1 MLALMNDSN
10 ATQSGATNAAIF
22 YQPEG
27 YDTGR
32 QKLMGRHAAGEG
44 FLKGFLR
51 HSDVNTLYCYAA
63 NKEFA
68 GHFQRLVGSFGNNRP
83 ICWLDE
89 QDASGPKVPG
99 TLYLP
104 DPSLAAA
111 AWRRRA
117 VGQRLY
123 SITGITHTTASAGA
137 MDWIGGLLTA
147 PTQNWDAL
155 ICTSR
160 VVRDTAELVLERQ
173 QEYLQ
178 ERIGATRLSRP
189 QLPIIPLGVDT
200 EAFAPDNAKRTQ
212 ARAALGIGSDDIA
225 LLFVGRL
232 SFHAKAHPLPM
243 YLGLERVA
251 LALAKSGNRKVH
263 LIQAGWFANEFIENA
278 FKSGAAQFCPSVTTH
293 FLDGRKADQRST
305 SWAAADLFTSLSDNF
320 QETFGLTPI
329 EAMAAGLPGVVSDW
343 NGYKDTVR
351 DGIDG
356 LRIPTLMPR
365 GGLGSD
371 LADRHA
377 AGIDTY
383 DLYCGFSSQF
393 VAIDPHI
400 AARAYMKLIEDVEL
414 RKRMGAAARKRAI
427 EVYDWAVVIKQYQA
441 LWDMLAELRKESAEI
456 APRKSGEAANPTRLD
471 PFISFSTY
479 PTDILSH
486 RHMIAA
492 TPGADGA
499 RLQAFLQS
507 PLISFVRP
515 VAPDPDDCARILAGL
530 QRRGPMSVGDLL
542 IDAPDSRRHR
552 IERGLVWLAK
562 LGLVQIRKP
571 TT

>member
-1 MLALMNDSN
+1 MLAAMSDTTE
-10 ATQSGATNAAIF
+10 TQLSAANAAIF

-51 HSDVNTLYCYAA
+51 HSGVDTLYCYAA
-63 NKEFA
+63 TKEFA
-68 GHFQRLVGSFGNNRP
+68 GHFQRLVGGFGNKRP
-83 ICWLDE
+83 VRWLDE
-89 QDASGPKVPG
+89 RDASGPKAPG

-104 DPSLAAA
+104 DPSLAAS

-137 MDWIGGLLTA
+137 MDWISGLLTA
-147 PTQNWDAL
+147 PVQSWDAL
-155 ICTSR
+155 ICTSS
-160 VVRDTAELVLERQ
+160 VVRETIELVLDQQ
-173 QEYLQ
+173 QEYLG
-178 ERIGATRLSRP
+178 RRVGADTFTRP

-200 EAFAPDNAKRTQ
+200 ESFAPDASKRGA
-212 ARAALGIGSDDIA
+212 ARAALGLGTHDIA
-225 LLFVGRL
+225 VLFVGRL

-243 YLGLERVA
+243 YLGLERA
-251 LALAKSGNRKVH
+251 AQALAKTSGRKIH
-263 LIQAGWFANEFIENA
+263 LIQAGWFANDFIENA
-278 FKSGAAQFCPSVTTH
+278 FKNGAAQFCPSVTAH
-293 FLDGRKADQRST
+293 FLDGRKPDIRGQA
-305 SWAAADLFTSLSDNF
+305 WAAADLFTSLSDNF

-356 LRIPTLMPR
+356 LRVPTVMPR
-365 GGLGSD
+365 GGLGTD

-393 VAIDPHI
+393 VAIDPN
-400 AARAYMKLIEDVEL
+400 AAAKAYLKLIEDDGL
-414 RKRMGAAARKRAI
+414 RRRMGEAARARAV
-427 EVYDWAVVIKQYQA
+427 EAFDWAVVVRRYQA
-441 LWDMLAELRKESAEI
+441 LWQELAELRKAGAESA
-456 APRKSGEAANPTRLD
+456 PRQAGEAANPARLD
-471 PFISFSTY
+471 PFISFESY
-479 PTDILSH
+479 PSDILSEQH
-486 RHMIAA
+486 VVAA

-499 RLQAFLQS
+499 RLQALLQS
-507 PLISFVRP
+507 PLISFVKP
-515 VAPDPDDCARILAGL
+515 VAPEIDDCARILADL
-530 QRRGPMSVGDLL
+530 QRRGPVPVGDLL
-542 IDAPDSRRHR
+542 ADAPDSRRDR

-562 LGLVQIRKP
+562 LGLLQIKAP
-571 TT
+571 SK